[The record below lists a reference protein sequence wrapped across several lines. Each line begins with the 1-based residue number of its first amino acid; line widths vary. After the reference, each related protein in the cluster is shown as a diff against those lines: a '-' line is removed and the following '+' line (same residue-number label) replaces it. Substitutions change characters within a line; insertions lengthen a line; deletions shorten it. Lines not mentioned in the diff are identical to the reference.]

1 MTTDESHEEIGPVG
15 NDVPSRLPELTV
27 VHDGVADAR
36 NDLFGKHLSFAS
48 WCSQMVAS
56 VLRTRTAFSAFVR
69 SAIHLSRDSSV
80 STSPAFLSLY
90 LTVEFLIGCLQVCRF
105 VRGQGFTSEELW
117 SSQSWL

>member
-1 MTTDESHEEIGPVG
+1 MQQKGTIDESHEEIGPVG
-15 NDVPSRLPELTV
+15 NDVPSRLPELTGL
-27 VHDGVADAR
+27 HDGVADAR

-69 SAIHLSRDSSV
+69 FETPQFRLRLPSLSR
-80 STSPAFLSLY
+80 FLI
-90 LTVEFLIGCLQVCRF
+90 VEFLIGCLQVCLF

-117 SSQSWL
+117 SLQSWP